1 MSRSKYI
8 VTVTAFRP
16 GGRDIVTY
24 WFGPNHG
31 WGTTSGPRDSAAVFP
46 HRVAAEDALRS
57 VFGSVAAAR
66 RRGYKVVADR
76 GAQ

>member
-1 MSRSKYI
+1 MTRPSYI
-8 VTVTAFRP
+8 VTVTSRTER
-16 GGRDIVTY
+16 GGEIVTY
-24 WFGPNHG
+24 WYGPRSG

-66 RRGYKVVADR
+66 RRGYKAIADR
-76 GAQ
+76 GTK